1 MYNLWFFN
9 CKMISICALLEIE
22 NLAIIWLMLI
32 FICFK
37 LHGSVGKVE
46 VNFSAT

>member
-1 MYNLWFFN
+1 MDNLWFFN
-9 CKMISICALLEIE
+9 CKMIGICALLAIE

-37 LHGSVGKVE
+37 LHDCVGKVE
-46 VNFSAT
+46 VNFSAK